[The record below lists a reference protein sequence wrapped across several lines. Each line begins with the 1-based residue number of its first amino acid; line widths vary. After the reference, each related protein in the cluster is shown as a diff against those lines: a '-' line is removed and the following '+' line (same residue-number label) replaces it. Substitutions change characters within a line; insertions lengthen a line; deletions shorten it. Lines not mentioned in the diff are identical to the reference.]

1 MSVAATLSVFQ
12 SSWGWLG
19 MAVSESGL
27 AGIILPQLTQ
37 EAAWMRLYAEHP
49 GGIGVESGQQ
59 PEIQQML
66 LDYLDG
72 KPVDFRGISL
82 DLPDRPPFWRKVWE
96 VCAGILYGETRSY
109 AALAMEAGS
118 PRAFRAVGG
127 AMAANPI
134 PIVVPCHRVVGSDG
148 SLVGF
153 GGGLPQK
160 KRMLEMEAAIRSE

>member
-1 MSVAATLSVFQ
+1 MAVTLSVFS

-19 MAVSESGL
+19 LAVSEKGL
-27 AGIILPQLTQ
+27 AGVILPQPTEQ
-37 EAAWMRLYAEHP
+37 TAWERLDAEHP
-49 GGIGVESGQQ
+49 GGTRADRETW
-59 PEIQQML
+59 PEVRAQL
-66 LDYLDG
+66 LQYLEG
-72 KPVDFRGISL
+72 KRPDFSDIPL

-96 VCAGILYGETRSY
+96 ACARIPYGETRSY
-109 AALAMEAGS
+109 AQLAAEVGS

-134 PIVVPCHRVVGSDG
+134 PIIVPCHRVVGSNG

-160 KRMLEMEAAIRSE
+160 KRMLQMEAAALRG